1 MSDKKEEKKILDED
15 LVFVDEE
22 SVKDKSKMA
31 DVSAAE
37 DKNVKWKKTRRR
49 TSDSMEIQ
57 RDKSIDFCRK
67 YIHIIGIA
75 VLVVVVAI
83 AAIVVAV
90 KKHSGP
96 KGAPAVTE
104 SSEQSYELNEHKDIN
119 ELIENYFTAYAAGD
133 TDELMNYAYPVT
145 DKEKSYIKLYSEY
158 VDKFENINCYTKS
171 GDDAGTYIVSVYT
184 AVKFKDIK
192 TAAPGLYFFYV
203 KTDDSGKVYI
213 DNVYSAYNLNYQELE
228 QDSETSAMIGRYEET
243 KDTQDLIS
251 QTQAQYD
258 KAVEKDADLKKL
270 VEETIPAAVSNWAQ
284 ELEKDDTEAQQEEQ
298 KKQEEEQKKQ
308 EEEKQKQEEE
318 QKKQEAAKKEKAVNE
333 KVYAT
338 DNINIRK
345 SASTKADTVGSALYG
360 AEMTRVA
367 VLDSGWSK
375 VKTGNITGYVKSEF
389 ISTKKPAAKTG
400 SLTPGKKIY
409 LQDTVNVRSAMSE
422 GSDRVGVAYS
432 GETVTVVESYAQG
445 WTKVNWNGKVGYIK
459 TDVLAGM

>member
-1 MSDKKEEKKILDED
+1 M
-15 LVFVDEE
+15 
-22 SVKDKSKMA
+22 
-31 DVSAAE
+31 
-37 DKNVKWKKTRRR
+37 
-49 TSDSMEIQ
+49 
-57 RDKSIDFCRK
+57 
-67 YIHIIGIA
+67 IA
-75 VLVVVVAI
+75 VAI

-90 KKHSGP
+90 KKHSVP

-133 TDELMNYAYPVT
+133 TDKLMTYAYPVT
-145 DKEKSYIKLYSEY
+145 DKEKSYIKLYSKY

-184 AVKFKDIK
+184 AVKFKDVK

-203 KTDDSGKVYI
+203 KTDDSGKVFI

-228 QDSETSAMIGRYEET
+228 QDSETAAMIGRYEET
-243 KDTQDLIS
+243 EDTLDLID
-251 QTQAQYD
+251 QTQVQYD

-270 VEETIPAAVSNWAQ
+270 VEETIPNAVSKWAQ
-284 ELEKDDTEAQQEEQ
+284 DIEKDDTTAQQEEEQKQAEEEQ

-308 EEEKQKQEEE
+308 EEEK
-318 QKKQEAAKKEKAVNE
+318 KKQEAASKEKAVNE

-345 SASTKADTVGSALYG
+345 SASTKAATVGSALYG

-375 VKTGNITGYVKSEF
+375 IKTGNITGYVKTEF

-422 GSDRVGVAYS
+422 SSDRVGVAYS